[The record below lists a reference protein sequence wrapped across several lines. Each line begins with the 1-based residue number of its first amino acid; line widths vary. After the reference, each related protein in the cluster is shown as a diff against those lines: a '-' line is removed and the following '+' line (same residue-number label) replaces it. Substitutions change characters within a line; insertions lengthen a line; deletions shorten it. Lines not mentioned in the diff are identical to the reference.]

1 LAFLRIGDV
10 EGNSSFV
17 RSCSFNDGYNTA
29 LGVYGTNNLLIEGNV
44 IYHGVNELVKL
55 EGEGHQLIDNLI
67 SLSLAEVTYK
77 VNAIY
82 SSS

>member
-1 LAFLRIGDV
+1 
-10 EGNSSFV
+10 
-17 RSCSFNDGYNTA
+17 
-29 LGVYGTNNLLIEGNV
+29 VYGTNNLLIEGNV
-44 IYHGVNELVKL
+44 IYHGVNELVEL